1 MMTGHGWV
9 RVEGMIIARA
19 LDPQEVAEELASRG
33 ILAQLEW
40 FERSPQLLGIVVSVQ
55 GGAVAV
61 IDADAESPRPGP
73 DLQESTEELAVLFDA
88 EVRLGSCAADHLP
101 EGESPLADAP
111 SEDSPVTSRVVEI
124 GHTPA
129 SSVPLLAAL
138 EGVDIADEELPDGQR
153 ILLAEL
159 PPERTG
165 WNFGD
170 VPLVSLSVAEGE
182 FQAFLVTDDDPEN
195 VVSHNWG
202 MLTRLVPG
210 SHADA
215 STLPADVAGLVGDRD
230 DLVAIASHVPGSDA
244 EAFVAASRLQ
254 GADAVRAAVVALGL
268 DEGVA
273 GFLTGGIPLAEVQG
287 AEMHLARGIS
297 NAIGR
302 SVDIML
308 KEPDSPTF
316 PIWDAYHTTAVERP
330 WLVRIG
336 ASVEA
341 AAGAVLLALAIRA
354 EKPRSGWTKVGG
366 VLGSLMIVDSV
377 AEVSLA
383 KYLGMRDSRRS
394 TDRA

>member
-1 MMTGHGWV
+1 MTGHGWV

-19 LDPQEVAEELASRG
+19 LDPQEVADELASRG

-40 FERSPQLLGIVVSVQ
+40 FERSPQLLGIVVTVQ
-55 GGAVAV
+55 DGAVAV
-61 IDADAESPRPGP
+61 IDADADTPHPGP
-73 DLQESTEELAVLFDA
+73 DLQELTEELAVLFDA

-111 SEDSPVTSRVVEI
+111 AEDSAVTSRVVEI
-124 GHTPA
+124 GRTPA

-210 SHADA
+210 SRADV

-230 DLVAIASHVPGSDA
+230 DLVAIASHVPGADA
-244 EAFVAASRLQ
+244 EAFVAAARLQ
-254 GADAVRAAVVALGL
+254 GPDAVRAAVGALGL

-273 GFLTGGIPLAEVQG
+273 GFLTGDTQLADVDG

-330 WLVRIG
+330 WVVRIG

-354 EKPRSGWTKVGG
+354 GKPRSGWTKVGG
-366 VLGSLMIVDSV
+366 VLGSLMIIDSV

-383 KYLGMRDSRRS
+383 KYLGMRDSRRNGEQ
-394 TDRA
+394 A

>member
-1 MMTGHGWV
+1 MTELGWT

-40 FERSPQLLGIVVSVQ
+40 FRRSPQLLGIIVSVQ
-55 GGAVAV
+55 DGAVAEV
-61 IDADAESPRPGP
+61 SSDSAEPHAGTALV
-73 DLQESTEELAVLFDA
+73 DLTEELAVLFDA

-101 EGESPLADAP
+101 EGESPLADATP
-111 SEDSPVTSRVVEI
+111 ETDASATSRVVEI
-124 GHTPA
+124 GRTPA

-153 ILLAEL
+153 VLLAEL
-159 PPERTG
+159 PPERVG

-170 VPLVSLSVAEGE
+170 VPLVSLSVTEGE

-202 MLTRLVPG
+202 MQTLLVPG
-210 SHADA
+210 AYADA
-215 STLPADVAGLVGDRD
+215 DSLSAEVVGLVGDRD
-230 DLVAIASHVPGSDA
+230 DLVAIATQVPGADP
-244 EAFVAASRLQ
+244 EAFVAAAQLE
-254 GADAVRAAVVALGL
+254 GVEAVHAAVSALGL
-268 DEGVA
+268 ERGIA
-273 GFLTGGIPLAEVQG
+273 GFLTGETPLAGVQG
-287 AEMHLARGIS
+287 AEVHLARGIS

-308 KEPDSPTF
+308 TEPDSPTF

-330 WLVRIG
+330 WVVRIG

-341 AAGAVLLALAIRA
+341 AVGATLLALAIRT
-354 EKPRSGWTKVGG
+354 EKPRNGWVRVGG
-366 VLGSLMIVDSV
+366 ILGTLMVIDSV

-383 KYLGMRDSRRS
+383 KYLGIRDARQNSDLS
-394 TDRA
+394 